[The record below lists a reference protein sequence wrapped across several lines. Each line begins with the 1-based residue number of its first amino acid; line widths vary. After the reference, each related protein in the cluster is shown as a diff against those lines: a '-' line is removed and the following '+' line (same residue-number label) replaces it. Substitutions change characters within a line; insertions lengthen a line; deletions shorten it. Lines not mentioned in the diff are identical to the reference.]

1 MLSGDNKGSD
11 SDDSEIESDN
21 DMIAGNNHL
30 ASNSGDSHGAEEM
43 EIRGASVDSDNSED
57 YDDTEDSD
65 DAEDSEAQESS
76 DVETLS
82 YFEEESTETLFN
94 LFGLDPEGESQS
106 YQISKSFQSFLFLF
120 L

>member
-30 ASNSGDSHGAEEM
+30 ASNFGDSHGAEEM
-43 EIRGASVDSDNSED
+43 EIRGASVDYSED
-57 YDDTEDSD
+57 SDDTEDSD